1 MRSLVLAFVLGTL
14 VLQHASE
21 LPQAALLPAAAAA
34 LLALVVIPVRL
45 RTARFAC
52 LVVAGALAGVG
63 AAAWRAEARLAEA
76 LPVAWEGEDVELAGI
91 VAGLPQ
97 GMAGGTRFLFEVQ
110 GVAPPRAGGP
120 PLPPVAWASRRAEGG

>member
-91 VAGLPQ
+91 VPGLPQ
-97 GMAGGTRFLFEVQ
+97 VMAGGTCFPFEVE
-110 GVAPPRAGGP
+110 ARRTPRAGGP
-120 PLPPVAWASRRAEGG
+120 PLPPLQWDAQTAQ

>member
-76 LPVAWEGEDVELAGI
+76 LPVAWEGEDLELAGI

-97 GMAGGTRFLFEVQ
+97 VMAGRPRLLFQVE
-110 GVAPPRAGGP
+110 GLRPPRAVVP
-120 PLPPVAWASRRAEGG
+120 PPPALPWYSRRAKR

>member
-1 MRSLVLAFVLGTL
+1 MRSFVLGFLLRTL
-14 VLQHASE
+14 VLPDASGA
-21 LPQAALLPAAAAA
+21 PQAALLPAAAAA

-76 LPVAWEGEDVELAGI
+76 LPVAWEGEDLELAGI

-97 GMAGGTRFLFEVQ
+97 VMAGGTRFLFRLR
-110 GVAPPRAGGP
+110 GVGTPRAG
-120 PLPPVAWASRRAEGG
+120 

>member
-76 LPVAWEGEDVELAGI
+76 LPVAREGEDLELAGI
-91 VAGLPQ
+91 VARRPQ
-97 GMAGGTRFLFEVQ
+97 LRARRTRFLLEVE
-110 GVAPPRAGGP
+110 ALRPPPAAG
-120 PLPPVAWASRRAEGG
+120 